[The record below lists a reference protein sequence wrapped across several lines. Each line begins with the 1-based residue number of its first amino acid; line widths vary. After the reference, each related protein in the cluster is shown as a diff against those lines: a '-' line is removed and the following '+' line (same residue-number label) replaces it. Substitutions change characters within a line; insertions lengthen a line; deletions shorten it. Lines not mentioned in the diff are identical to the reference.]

1 MNNSEIFKVTTPS
14 DRTIVMTRTF
24 DGPRKLLF
32 DALTSPELLKRW
44 LSGPPG
50 WSLVECE
57 VDLKVGGSYRYV
69 WQGPNG
75 AEIGMRGVYR
85 DILPPERIV
94 QTESFDQ
101 SWYPGE
107 AVGTVVL
114 AESGGKT
121 TLTTTMLYEST
132 EIRDSVL
139 KTPMEQGVAASYDK
153 LAQLFPPLP

>member
-132 EIRDSVL
+132 EIRDGVL